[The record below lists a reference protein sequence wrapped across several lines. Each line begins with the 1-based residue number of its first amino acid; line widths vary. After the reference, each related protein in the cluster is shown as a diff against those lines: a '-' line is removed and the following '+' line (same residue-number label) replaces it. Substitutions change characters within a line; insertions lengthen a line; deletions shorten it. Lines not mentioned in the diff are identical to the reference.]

1 MQGNP
6 VKNPGPLFVIT
17 YAVLIGCRA
26 FGRKMGTWNGG
37 NGPERVL
44 IFNAGCDRPWNVQ
57 VPQPRAVQPR
67 NPPSSLPG
75 RPQCSPEPCN
85 TGIAIVPAASPPN
98 AMVLLHTCRCRQG
111 HLFSLQRSHRPPDAI
126 RRTICR
132 NFFRLLCPVPDDET
146 VIVHGNG
153 DASMQGTCHC
163 MPCVAARVGV
173 YAMTARILVFRFCH
187 IAVQLFFKK
196 SAHIHYMHRY
206 IG

>member
-85 TGIAIVPAASPPN
+85 TGIAIVPAASPPQRN
-98 AMVLLHTCRCRQG
+98 GFTAYLQVQAGAPLFTATIASSARCNPEND
-111 HLFSLQRSHRPPDAI
+111 LPE
-126 RRTICR
+126 
-132 NFFRLLCPVPDDET
+132 FFPAPVPCT
-146 VIVHGNG
+146 G
-153 DASMQGTCHC
+153 
-163 MPCVAARVGV
+163 
-173 YAMTARILVFRFCH
+173 
-187 IAVQLFFKK
+187 
-196 SAHIHYMHRY
+196 
-206 IG
+206 